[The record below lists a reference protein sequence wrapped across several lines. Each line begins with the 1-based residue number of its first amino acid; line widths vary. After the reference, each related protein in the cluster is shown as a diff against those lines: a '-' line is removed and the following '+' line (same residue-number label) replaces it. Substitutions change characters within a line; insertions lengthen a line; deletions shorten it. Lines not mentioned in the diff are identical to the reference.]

1 MDFLFQLGIPQK
13 SLKKFLGH
21 KIITLNKSVLP
32 NSMNIQYIIF
42 YIIIDSVVK
51 ADWKKFRILLAQAI
65 IKQIIIN
72 LAKHSIL
79 VKPNALIL
87 IKLLQILVL
96 DCTSLNLTS
105 EFMMELTKVNNRFY
119 MYEKYYLTIYTLINI
134 SVNLMNYNISTING
148 NEP

>member
-1 MDFLFQLGIPQK
+1 
-13 SLKKFLGH
+13 
-21 KIITLNKSVLP
+21 
-32 NSMNIQYIIF
+32 
-42 YIIIDSVVK
+42 
-51 ADWKKFRILLAQAI
+51 
-65 IKQIIIN
+65 
-72 LAKHSIL
+72 L

>member
-1 MDFLFQLGIPQK
+1 M
-13 SLKKFLGH
+13 
-21 KIITLNKSVLP
+21 
-32 NSMNIQYIIF
+32 
-42 YIIIDSVVK
+42 
-51 ADWKKFRILLAQAI
+51 
-65 IKQIIIN
+65 
-72 LAKHSIL
+72 